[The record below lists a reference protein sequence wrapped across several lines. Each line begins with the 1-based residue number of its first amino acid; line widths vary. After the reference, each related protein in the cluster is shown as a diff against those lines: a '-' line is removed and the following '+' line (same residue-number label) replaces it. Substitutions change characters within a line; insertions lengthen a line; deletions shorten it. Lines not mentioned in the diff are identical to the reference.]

1 LNIEGGDFEVQA
13 VKWGDGIGNWDW
25 EAVVQQFIPF
35 TFKLYLPPLR
45 KARIIIERKP
55 ETRPSIIIVQI
66 IMIIDDDLI
75 IGI

>member
-1 LNIEGGDFEVQA
+1 MNIEGGDFEVQA

-45 KARIIIERKP
+45 KARIIIERNNWG
-55 ETRPSIIIVQI
+55 QI
-66 IMIIDDDLI
+66 RKARVPYVKTHQVKFS
-75 IGI
+75 